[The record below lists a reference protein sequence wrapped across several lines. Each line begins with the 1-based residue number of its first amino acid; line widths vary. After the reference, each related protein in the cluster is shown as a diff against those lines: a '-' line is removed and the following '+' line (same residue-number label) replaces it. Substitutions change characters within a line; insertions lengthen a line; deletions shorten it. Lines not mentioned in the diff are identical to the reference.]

1 MSASQS
7 PANPENRGAIPGPT
21 IRALRDRP
29 VGGMSRRT
37 LLRRSIAAGI
47 GVWVAELAGG
57 TIGFLW
63 KAAATGSPKV
73 RIGSLD
79 DLIAANAGLPV
90 ADGFPA
96 YVSEARAFIMTVDPD
111 RGAWFPGSDPIGEG
125 TALNVRALSQI
136 CPHLGCRPNPCA
148 EDFWFHCPCHQ
159 SRYDRLGIKPAG
171 TRFGPADRSMDR
183 FAIEVDAA
191 GVLTVDTS
199 HVVLGPLPI
208 ALGQPGVIPPRVARG
223 CGG

>member
-1 MSASQS
+1 MS
-7 PANPENRGAIPGPT
+7 GV
-21 IRALRDRP
+21 LDP
-29 VGGMSRRT
+29 VGTDPGRPKALVRRSILSARSRGLSRRT

-47 GVWVAELAGG
+47 AVWVAELAGG

-63 KAAATGSPKV
+63 KAAATGPARV

-79 DLIAANAGLPV
+79 DLIAANVGLPV

-96 YVSEARAFIMTVDPD
+96 YVAEARAFIMTVDPD
-111 RGAWFPGSDPIGEG
+111 RGSWFQGSDATGDG
-125 TALNVRALSQI
+125 TVLNVRALSQI
-136 CPHLGCRPNPCA
+136 CPHLGCRPNPCV

-159 SRYDRLGIKPAG
+159 SRYDRLGIKPEG

-183 FAIEVDAA
+183 FAVEVDSD
-191 GVLTVDTS
+191 GVLTVDTTR
-199 HVVLGPLPI
+199 VVLGPLPV
-208 ALGQPGVIPPRVARG
+208 ALGQPGLIPPRVARG

>member
-1 MSASQS
+1 MSAGHS
-7 PANPENRGAIPGPT
+7 PANPDEPGAISGPS
-21 IRALRDRP
+21 IAALRNRSA
-29 VGGMSRRT
+29 GGMSRRT

-63 KAAATGSPKV
+63 KATASGPAKV

-90 ADGFPA
+90 AEGFPA
-96 YVSEARAFIMTVDPD
+96 YVAEARAFVMTIDPD
-111 RGAWFPGSDPIGEG
+111 RGAWRPGSDPTGDG
-125 TALNVRALSQI
+125 TALNVRVVSQI
-136 CPHLGCRPNPCA
+136 CPHLGCRPNPCV

-159 SRYDRLGIKPAG
+159 SRYDRLGIKPEG
-171 TRFGPADRSMDR
+171 SRFGPADRSMDR

-199 HVVLGPLPI
+199 HVMLGPLPI
-208 ALGQPGVIPPRVARG
+208 ALGQPGVILPRVARG